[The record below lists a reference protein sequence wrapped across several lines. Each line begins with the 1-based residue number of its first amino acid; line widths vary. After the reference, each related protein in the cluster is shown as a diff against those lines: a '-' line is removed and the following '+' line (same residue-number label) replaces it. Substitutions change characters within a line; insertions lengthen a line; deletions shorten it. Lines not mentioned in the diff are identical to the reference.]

1 MLIREEKKLR
11 EMQAEFREKFPYLK
25 LEFYKPNGSPEERT
39 PLNPDLTVREIR
51 TNHHEGEV
59 SLHGNMKVRTL
70 ESVFYETYGL
80 KVQVFR
86 LSGNIWLQT
95 TSTDEWTLHEQNRK
109 GGASLSHYKEKY
121 EL

>member
-1 MLIREEKKLR
+1 MLIREEKKL
-11 EMQAEFREKFPYLK
+11 EEIQAEFREKFPYLK
-25 LEFYKPNGSPEERT
+25 IEFYKSNGSMQERV
-39 PLNPDLTVREIR
+39 PLDPGLTIGEIR
-51 TNHHEGEV
+51 TIHKEGEV
-59 SLHGNMKVRTL
+59 GLHGNMKVRTL
-70 ESVFYETYGL
+70 ESLFYETYGL

-95 TSTDEWTLHEQNRK
+95 TSTDEWTLHQQNRK